1 MIQRLNWKLVQIT
14 EVLDNKIV
22 FKDFKNEFGGQ
33 ILKDQFKWAIKK
45 KVQDRFKIGDVIFV
59 KKNSNNSWSLKQ
71 YLK

>member
-1 MIQRLNWKLVQIT
+1 MGKKVGNLKIDPTLNWKLVQIT

-45 KVQDRFKIGDVIFV
+45 KFKID
-59 KKNSNNSWSLKQ
+59 LK
-71 YLK
+71 LEM